1 MVPPSVL
8 HRSLALALCASLA
21 AVPLPAS
28 AQQPDPA
35 SMSDEE
41 KLELAKKLY
50 AEAEAAL
57 NDDKPAE
64 ALAKFEQAY
73 NDYAPELHLFNV
85 NIGIAAEA
93 VGDCI
98 KAKKAFERFLD
109 LVDKHK
115 ARKEAQ
121 ARLLQIERSKCVEEQ
136 EERERLAAE
145 EAAAALQVE
154 ASEEGDNYDAPVLE
168 ANPLSEEPED
178 EEPTRNVRAKFL
190 AGVVLTSVGGAA
202 LIGAGVSLGIANSR
216 ARELADLSSPGNTTG
231 FSEAVYS
238 DEEVAQLHQRGLP
251 AANGASMGLFIGG
264 GVLAATGITLIVL
277 DRVGK
282 GNEQEAVEGDGET
295 ARRRGPRL
303 TGLGP
308 TIMRGGGGA
317 AATLRF

>member
-35 SMSDEE
+35 SMSDEQ
-41 KLELAKKLY
+41 KLERAKQLY

-57 NDDKPAE
+57 NDDKAAE

-73 NDYAPELHLFNV
+73 NDFAPELHLFNV
-85 NIGIAAEA
+85 NIGIAAQT

-109 LVDKHK
+109 LVDKHQ

-121 ARLLQIERSKCVEEQ
+121 ARLLQIERSKCVEKQ
-136 EERERLAAE
+136 EERERQAAE
-145 EAAAALQVE
+145 EAAAALQVA

-168 ANPLSEEPED
+168 ANPLNDEEEED
-178 EEPTRNVRAKFL
+178 EPTRNVRAKFL

-251 AANGASMGLFIGG
+251 AANGASVGLFVGG
-264 GVLAATGITLIVL
+264 GVLAAVGVTLIVL

-282 GNEQEAVEGDGET
+282 KAEGDVEGEEPS

-308 TIMRGGGGA
+308 AIVRGGGGA